1 MSFKFNPLIF
11 SGLDLVGAGSGGA
24 PYFMPPVPTE
34 LDLPAGA
41 TDGEL
46 RVVLDTDHVYVYNG
60 DDSKW
65 RDTGLTQ
72 AAAFGSTPNAEGY
85 SLAVD
90 NSGAIQ
96 RNVITLQPADGSNPG
111 GVSIT
116 DQDFAGIKTFND
128 GVDLAYATSLRMLA
142 TNSSGIVES
151 IDNWQLD
158 PSVGQLNV
166 YLTYEPPVDAGPI
179 YSTLQRFETN
189 IDPDQTTSD
198 DNPTTFDVNT
208 YYDRNNTGF
217 DHNGYLRSLNVSSGH
232 EGSGQLGQQAAVNI
246 NQYSNNGGTTD
257 QMYGLEI
264 FQSLQNS
271 SVINDGFGIRNN
283 FSGVNGGTLGSFQ
296 SYSASISGDF
306 TSNVIMDNN
315 YWDATST
322 DNVTGLNFQSSSTS
336 TGSNINGA
344 NINILGQYDSVF
356 LLNTYAN
363 VNINGFGAG
372 LNLQTDNATTA
383 DGFTGINVV
392 INGTYTNGVV
402 GVNSNT
408 NTAVVGAG
416 QRAYTYSGNGGGTN
430 INSQFTPPSS
440 AIIDQGNVL
449 VTFMTVNN
457 GSPLTGTDVINQNLS
472 SLIFAQDDV
481 AMGPIGLG
489 VVGVGFVGQVAVDSG
504 KTVDSIS
511 MALGGAGIPVQS
523 TGGTVDNMH
532 LFQAK
537 GVLAQGGTVV
547 VNNLY
552 GFKVDAN
559 FGGGMATNAWGVY
572 VEDDTIDNFFAGPV
586 ELGTSLLLQDPGAG
600 TDKVTIQAP
609 TGLGADYTLTLPDD
623 AGLSGQLLQ
632 TDGTGL
638 LSWVDVISP
647 GDIAE
652 KTFNGLE
659 NQTNANITDFL
670 FAGTVKSFTATVN
683 VTVDATTPLFEHF
696 TIVGVNKNG
705 TWSIFVQSFGDDT
718 DVDFSITSGQM
729 EYTSSSYA
737 GFNDL
742 IINFRAITLNN

>member
-11 SGLDLVGAGSGGA
+11 SGLDLTAAGSGGA

-46 RVVLDTDHVYVYNG
+46 RVVLSTDHIYVYNG
-60 DDSKW
+60 DDGKW

-72 AAAFGSTPNAEGY
+72 ATAFGSTPNTQGY

-90 NSGAIQ
+90 NTGTIQ
-96 RNVITLQPADGSNPG
+96 RNVITLQPADSNNPG
-111 GVSIT
+111 SVSVT
-116 DQDFAGIKTFND
+116 NQDFAGVKNFID
-128 GVDLAYATSLRMLA
+128 GVDLNYAVSLRALA
-142 TNSSGIVES
+142 TDTNGVVQS
-151 IDNWQLD
+151 INGWAID
-158 PSVGQLNV
+158 PSVGHLNV
-166 YLTYEPPVDAGPI
+166 NTTYEPPVDAGPI
-179 YSTLQRFETN
+179 YPTVQRLETN
-189 IDPDQTTSD
+189 IDPAQTTAD
-198 DNPTTFDVNT
+198 DNVTTFDINS
-208 YYDRNNTGF
+208 YYDRNNSGF
-217 DHNGYLRSLNVSSGH
+217 DHDGYIRSLNVSLGH
-232 EGSGQLGQQAAVNI
+232 EGTGNIGQQTAVNI
-246 NQYSNNGGTTD
+246 NQYSNNGGNAD
-257 QMYGLEI
+257 FFQGIDI

-271 SVINDGFGIRNN
+271 STFTSGFGIRNN
-283 FSGVNGGTLGSFQ
+283 LNAQSGATSGNFDAYTANITGDFNGGVLL
-296 SYSASISGDF
+296 
-306 TSNVIMDNN
+306 NNN

-322 DNVTGLNFQSSSTS
+322 DNVTGFNLQTSSSSTG
-336 TGSNINGA
+336 TNINGNNV
-344 NINILGQYDSVF
+344 NIQGTYDSVF
-356 LLNTYAN
+356 LFNGYTNAT
-363 VNINGFGAG
+363 INGYGAG

-440 AIIDQGNVL
+440 AIIDQGNAL

-472 SLIFAQDDV
+472 SLIFAQDDI

-504 KTVDSIS
+504 KTVDSVS

-609 TGLGADYTLTLPDD
+609 AGLGADYTLTLPDD

-652 KTFNGLE
+652 KTFSGLE